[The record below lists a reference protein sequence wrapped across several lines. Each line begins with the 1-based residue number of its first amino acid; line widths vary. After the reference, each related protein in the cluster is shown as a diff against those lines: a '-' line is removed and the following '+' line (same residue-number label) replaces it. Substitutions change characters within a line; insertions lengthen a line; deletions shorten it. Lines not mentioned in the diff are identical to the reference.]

1 MSLHEAIAG
10 VAASSVMQYGRAQ
23 HAIVCAVDPIKH
35 LVQVT
40 LQPSGLT
47 SGWLPDPGLATGGLR
62 IAAPCEVGTQV
73 LVAPVEG
80 DAENPVI
87 VARVFD
93 LVARPPTSPVT
104 GKPAQPG
111 ELLAVSGA
119 GVPSMTTGGPVS
131 APVAN
136 AAWFHLTTAGF
147 FAGAGTMKLAIT
159 PEAIT
164 LTADGSTLTL
174 TKASLA
180 AMGAALS
187 TDQDVSAG
195 DVSLK
200 THLHLSAGGSGLSG
214 EPKQ

>member
-10 VAASSVMQYGRAQ
+10 VAASSIMQYGRAQ
-23 HAIVCAVDPIKH
+23 HAIVSAVNPIKH

-40 LQPSGLT
+40 FQPSGLT

-62 IAAPCEVGTQV
+62 IASPCEVGTQV
-73 LVAPVEG
+73 LVVPVEG

-93 LVARPPTSPVT
+93 LVAKPPVSPQT
-104 GKPAQPG
+104 GQPAQSG
-111 ELLAVSGA
+111 EFLAVTGA
-119 GVPSMTTGGPVS
+119 GVPPMTTGGSVS
-131 APVAN
+131 APVEN
-136 AAWFHLTTAGF
+136 AAWFHLTTSGF
-147 FAGAGTMKLAIT
+147 YAGAGTMKLAIT

-187 TDQDVSAG
+187 TDQDVTAA

-200 THLHLSAGGSGLSG
+200 SHVHVDAGGSGLSG
-214 EPKQ
+214 APKQ

>member
-1 MSLHEAIAG
+1 MSLHEAIAS
-10 VAASSVMQYGRAQ
+10 VAASSTMQYGRAQ
-23 HAIVCAVDPIKH
+23 HAIVSAVDPIKH

-47 SGWLPDPGLATGGLR
+47 SGWLPDGGLATGGLR
-62 IAAPCEVGTQV
+62 IASPCEVGAQV
-73 LVAPVEG
+73 LVVPVEG

-87 VARVFD
+87 VARLFD
-93 LVARPPTSPVT
+93 LIAAPPTSPVT

-111 ELLAVSGA
+111 ELLAVTGA
-119 GVPSMTTGGPVS
+119 GVPPQTTGGSVS
-131 APVAN
+131 APVEN
-136 AAWFHLTTAGF
+136 AAWFHLTIGGF
-147 FAGAGTMKLAIT
+147 YAGAGTMKFAVT
-159 PEAIT
+159 PDAIT

-187 TDQDVSAG
+187 TDQDVTAA

-200 THLHLSAGGSGLSG
+200 GHIHVDAGGSGLSG
-214 EPKQ
+214 SPEQ